1 VSSRALPKPWL
12 VADNRAV
19 LNLKSSTARR
29 AALCSALVVA
39 LFVAAVSATAQP
51 PNRPPLVGF
60 LPLGSESS
68 AYDRSLVEAFR
79 KGLEEAGV
87 VENRDVVLE
96 VLWTSN
102 DDFDISRAVLGLVKR
117 GARILIPAGTTASM
131 VVKRQAPAIPMLFI
145 SVGNPLGVGLVE
157 SLSRPGGHIT
167 GFGDFLAELAGKYVQ
182 FATEIGKPHAPID
195 YLWHA
200 GWPDGHY
207 RFQKTEQAAQTLGV
221 KLRSRSITEITEADD
236 AMAAIKKAGASVVI
250 VQPSPMTFRERD
262 RLIAAA
268 TKHGLATICAFRAAA
283 PAGALITY
291 GPDYADLNRRAAFYL
306 ARILKGTKPGD
317 LPVEQPTK
325 FELLINLRTAKTV
338 GISIPPSLLLR
349 ADEVIQ

>member
-1 VSSRALPKPWL
+1 MSSRALPKPWL

-29 AALCSALVVA
+29 AALFGALVVA

-117 GARILIPAGTTASM
+117 GARILIPAGT
-131 VVKRQAPAIPMLFI
+131 P
-145 SVGNPLGVGLVE
+145 
-157 SLSRPGGHIT
+157 
-167 GFGDFLAELAGKYVQ
+167 
-182 FATEIGKPHAPID
+182 
-195 YLWHA
+195 
-200 GWPDGHY
+200 
-207 RFQKTEQAAQTLGV
+207 
-221 KLRSRSITEITEADD
+221 
-236 AMAAIKKAGASVVI
+236 
-250 VQPSPMTFRERD
+250 
-262 RLIAAA
+262 
-268 TKHGLATICAFRAAA
+268 
-283 PAGALITY
+283 
-291 GPDYADLNRRAAFYL
+291 RRWW
-306 ARILKGTKPGD
+306 
-317 LPVEQPTK
+317 
-325 FELLINLRTAKTV
+325 
-338 GISIPPSLLLR
+338 
-349 ADEVIQ
+349 